1 MTAELEQFYIDAEL
15 YADAEHL
22 SRLPRA
28 IGAFP
33 TREAAELWLDARRPL
48 WGEYSIGPLYR
59 PREGTSQWPF

>member
-15 YADAEHL
+15 YVDAEHL
-22 SRLPRA
+22 SPLPRA
-28 IGAFP
+28 IGPFH

-59 PREGTSQWPF
+59 PREETL